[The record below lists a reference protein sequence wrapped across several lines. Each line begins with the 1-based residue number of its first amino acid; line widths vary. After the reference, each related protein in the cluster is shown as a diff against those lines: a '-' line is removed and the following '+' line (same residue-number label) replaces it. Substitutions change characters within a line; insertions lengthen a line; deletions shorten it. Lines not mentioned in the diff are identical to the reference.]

1 MGQQVQHKSR
11 INVGE
16 ATHMSKAEMG
26 ANTMFATSRL
36 NSNNKVGPELAYS
49 SGVTSSASDSST
61 AAPSPC
67 YLCHKPAA
75 LHVFGLAGRYVFGSV
90 KREAYLSQEGPRSG
104 RTPNRIAESLPV
116 RVVND
121 FGLRLR
127 VVTNQG
133 PIKPRPPRPI
143 DAIVFA
149 SIETRNR
156 LRGFDR
162 SLCCS
167 APPETYVFLPR
178 ARETIVLRA
187 NIIKMSSE
195 QQASA
200 GQPVLCASGCGFYGN
215 PATLDMCSVCY
226 RQHCLLNGATM
237 ATGPSSS
244 VAAASAATVATGA
257 VTSDSCSVPS
267 AEVNGAAFSSKNNP
281 EPATTVV
288 EKKAPANRCASCKK
302 KVGLLGF
309 ACRCGATY
317 CGTHRYPEKHACGF
331 DFKGASRDAI
341 ARANPLI
348 KGEKLTNKI

>member
-1 MGQQVQHKSR
+1 
-11 INVGE
+11 
-16 ATHMSKAEMG
+16 
-26 ANTMFATSRL
+26 
-36 NSNNKVGPELAYS
+36 
-49 SGVTSSASDSST
+49 
-61 AAPSPC
+61 
-67 YLCHKPAA
+67 
-75 LHVFGLAGRYVFGSV
+75 
-90 KREAYLSQEGPRSG
+90 
-104 RTPNRIAESLPV
+104 
-116 RVVND
+116 
-121 FGLRLR
+121 
-127 VVTNQG
+127 
-133 PIKPRPPRPI
+133 
-143 DAIVFA
+143 
-149 SIETRNR
+149 
-156 LRGFDR
+156 
-162 SLCCS
+162 
-167 APPETYVFLPR
+167 
-178 ARETIVLRA
+178 
-187 NIIKMSSE
+187 MSSE

-226 RQHCLLNGATM
+226 RQRCLLNGATM

-281 EPATTVV
+281 EPATVV